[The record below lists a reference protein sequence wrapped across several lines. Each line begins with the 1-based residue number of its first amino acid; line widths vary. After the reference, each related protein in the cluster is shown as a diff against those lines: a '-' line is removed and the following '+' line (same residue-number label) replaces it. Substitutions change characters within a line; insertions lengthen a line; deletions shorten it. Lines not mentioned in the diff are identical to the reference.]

1 MNEVRIPYHQLLETF
16 KSILLQVGFTE
27 DRAGLSAE
35 LFAKANLDGVASHG
49 LNRFP
54 SFLKMI
60 EEKYVVVDALP
71 QILSKQGFF
80 ECWDGLL
87 GPGNLNAH
95 HAMGRAISLSQENGI
110 GLVALKNTNH
120 WMRAGNYGW
129 QAVDKDCIG
138 ICFTNT
144 KPNMPAWGGSE
155 PILGNNPLVIAFP
168 RKEGPI
174 VLDMAMSQ
182 FSYGKMSS
190 YLREHKNMPYEAGF
204 DQTGKLTKE
213 PKQIIEKEMALP
225 IGLWKGAG
233 LSLLLDLM
241 ASVLAGGKATHEIG
255 QQDTEYGVS
264 QIFIS
269 LHPDFLGLPEFS
281 QEKVNAIIEN
291 FKSSSTFGS
300 NQVRYPGEK
309 TLETRRLNFSEGVP
323 VDQEI
328 WEEVLD
334 ILEKLKNQ
342 GV

>member
-1 MNEVRIPYHQLLETF
+1 MTDLKIPYYQLLETF
-16 KSILLQVGFTE
+16 KSILLQFGFSE
-27 DRAGLSAE
+27 DRAELSAE

-54 SFLKMI
+54 SFLNMI
-60 EEKYVVVDALP
+60 EEKYVVVEAIP
-71 QILSKQGFF
+71 QIVSKLGFF
-80 ECWDGLL
+80 ERWDGLS

-95 HAMGRAISLSQENGI
+95 HAMGRAITLSHENGI

-129 QAVDKDCIG
+129 QAVERDCIG

-174 VLDMAMSQ
+174 VLDIAMSQ

-190 YLREHKNMPYEAGF
+190 YLRDHQNMPYEAGF

-213 PKQIIEKEMALP
+213 PKEIIEKEMALP

-233 LSLLLDLM
+233 LALMLDLI
-241 ASVLAGGKATHEIG
+241 ASILADGKATHEIG
-255 QQDTEYGVS
+255 EQATEYGVS
-264 QIFIS
+264 QVFIS
-269 LHPDFLGLPEFS
+269 LSPAIMGLPEFP
-281 QEKVNAIIEN
+281 QEKVDAILN
-291 FKSSSTFGS
+291 DLKMSSTFAS
-300 NQVRYPGEK
+300 KQVRYPGEQ
-309 TLETRRLNFSEGVP
+309 TLATRRLNLKEGVP
-323 VDQEI
+323 VDPKI
-328 WEEVLD
+328 WNEVLG
-334 ILEKLKNQ
+334 ILEKLNNQ

>member
-1 MNEVRIPYHQLLETF
+1 MTEVRIPYQHLLETL
-16 KSILLQVGFTE
+16 KSILLRLGFSE

-60 EEKYVVVDALP
+60 EQKYVLVDALP

-80 ECWDGLL
+80 ERWDGLS

-129 QAVDKDCIG
+129 QAVEKDCIG
-138 ICFTNT
+138 LCFTNT

-213 PKQIIEKEMALP
+213 PKEIIEKEMALP

-233 LSLLLDLM
+233 LALLLDLL
-241 ASVLAGGKATHEIG
+241 ASVLADGNATHDIG
-255 QQDTEYGVS
+255 QLKTEYNVS

-269 LHPDFLGLPEFS
+269 LNPVFLGIPDFS
-281 QEKVNAIIEN
+281 QDKVNDIIEN
-291 FKSSSTFGS
+291 FKTSATFGS

-309 TLETRRLNFSEGVP
+309 TLETRLLNLNEGVP
-323 VDQEI
+323 VDQDI
-328 WEEVLD
+328 WNEVLN

-342 GV
+342 GD

>member
-1 MNEVRIPYHQLLETF
+1 MTEKRIPYHQLFETF
-16 KSILLQVGFTE
+16 KTILLRVGFSD

-60 EEKYVVVDALP
+60 EQKYVHVDAIP
-71 QILSKQGFF
+71 HMLSKQGFF
-80 ECWDGLL
+80 ERWDGLS

-95 HAMGRAISLSQENGI
+95 HAMGRAISLSKEYGI

-129 QAVDKDCIG
+129 QAVEEDCIG
-138 ICFTNT
+138 LCFTNT

-168 RKEGPI
+168 RNDGPI

-190 YLREHKNMPYEAGF
+190 FLRENKEMPYEAGF
-204 DQTGKLTKE
+204 DQSGKLTKE
-213 PKQIIEKEMALP
+213 PKEIIDKELAIP

-233 LSLLLDLM
+233 LSLLLDLL
-241 ASVLAGGKATHEIG
+241 ASVLADGNATHDIG
-255 QQDTEYGVS
+255 RLATEYNVS

-269 LHPDFLGLPEFS
+269 LNPVLLGIPEFP
-281 QEKVNAIIEN
+281 QDKVNEIINN
-291 FKSSSTFGS
+291 FKTSATFES
-300 NQVRYPGEK
+300 KEVRYPGEK
-309 TLETRRLNFSEGVP
+309 TLETRQHNLSEGVP
-323 VDQEI
+323 VDKDI
-328 WEEVLD
+328 WEQVLD
-334 ILEKLKNQ
+334 ILGKLKNPAI
-342 GV
+342 